1 MRFNGPFRT
10 PLLRQTIKRFTRY
23 AIALV
28 SVIGLVT
35 VGCVGLMPSPF
46 RPSPGPQQGPKIR
59 DLAEA
64 FDVVARNYRLGPDD
78 SLLATFETEWNV
90 PPGSYKLDTMD
101 RIKVKFLLDPKLNEE
116 TTIRPDGMITLQ
128 GIGDVLAV
136 GLTPQELARRIQ
148 QKYID
153 ANIFSQDELADI
165 AGDYR
170 LVTVHVEK
178 FYEKVN
184 RMVQSLRSGRGD
196 VAVQF
201 TVNPDGTVDF
211 PLLQERIIA
220 AGYTVP
226 QVERSI
232 NRLYRRNKL
241 KHVIVSLQLGQA
253 KSRKVYVLGQVHS
266 PGAYEIRQPVT
277 ALHALAMAGGHNPDT
292 ADLTSVILISK
303 DVHGKPIGRRLD
315 LKRIL
320 DVGDLSSAILVKPY
334 DVVYVPKTYIR
345 DVRIFM
351 EQYFTTVKDLTS
363 FVQSLLPT
371 SGR

>member
-1 MRFNGPFRT
+1 MRFGGSFCTSPFK
-10 PLLRQTIKRFTRY
+10 LALKRLIR
-23 AIALV
+23 
-28 SVIGLVT
+28 SVIVLVPILSLLGS
-35 VGCVGLMPSPF
+35 GCVGLMPSPF
-46 RPSPGPQQGPKIR
+46 RPSPGPQQGPKIN

-64 FDVVARNYRLGPDD
+64 FDSVARNYRMGPDD
-78 SLLATFETEWNV
+78 VLLATFETEWNV
-90 PPGSYKLDTMD
+90 KPGSYKLDTMD
-101 RIKVKFLLDPKLNEE
+101 QIQVKFLLDAKLNEE

-136 GLTPQELARRIQ
+136 GLSPDELARRIQ

-170 LVTVHVEK
+170 LVTVHVVK

-184 RMVQSLRSGRGD
+184 RVVQSLRSGRGD
-196 VAVQF
+196 TAVQF
-201 TVNPDGTVDF
+201 TVNPDGTIDF
-211 PLLQERIIA
+211 PLLRERVIA

-226 QVERSI
+226 QVERSV
-232 NRLYRRNKL
+232 NRLYRSKKL
-241 KHVIVSLQLGQA
+241 KHVIVSLQLGSA
-253 KSRKVYVLGQVHS
+253 KSRKVYVLGQVNA

-277 ALHALAMAGGHNPDT
+277 ALHALAMAGGHQADT

-303 DVHGKPIGRRLD
+303 DIHGKPIGRRLD

-334 DVVYVPKTYIR
+334 DVIFVPKTYIR
-345 DVRIFM
+345 DVRLFM
-351 EQYFTTVKDLTS
+351 EQYFATVKDFTS
-363 FVQSLLPT
+363 FVQSLLPA
-371 SGR
+371 GG